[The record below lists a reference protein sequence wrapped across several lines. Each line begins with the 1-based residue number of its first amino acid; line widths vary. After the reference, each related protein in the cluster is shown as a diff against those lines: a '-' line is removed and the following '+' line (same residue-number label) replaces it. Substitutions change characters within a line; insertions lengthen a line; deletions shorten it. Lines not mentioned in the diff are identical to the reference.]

1 MALKDTVR
9 IRARPLIKNNYR
21 MLVFLITVLVVAAL
35 LALDKWSSKPKEP
48 IKYTN
53 LDWEIIYDGYYERES
68 HYHGRIYSVVK
79 NKVVNVYD
87 SKSFTS
93 KTDAEKYIKKICQ
106 AMRSEYGI
114 VETPDIYN
122 SRIRNPFDSLM

>member
-1 MALKDTVR
+1 
-9 IRARPLIKNNYR
+9 

-53 LDWEIIYDGYYERES
+53 LDWEIVYDGYYERNT
-68 HYHGRIYSVVK
+68 HYYGRIYSVVK

-87 SKSFTS
+87 SKIFTD
-93 KTDAEKYIKKICQ
+93 KMAAEKYIKKICST
-106 AMRSEYGI
+106 MRSEYGI

-122 SRIRNPFDSLM
+122 SRFRYPFMQWR